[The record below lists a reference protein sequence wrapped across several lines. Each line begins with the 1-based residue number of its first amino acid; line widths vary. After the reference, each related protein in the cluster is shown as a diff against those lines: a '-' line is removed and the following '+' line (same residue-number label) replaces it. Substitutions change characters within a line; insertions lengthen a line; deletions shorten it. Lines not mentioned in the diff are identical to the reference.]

1 MPIRDEQRAEDEPQ
15 HSRQYAASTG
25 GWTRPKEESP
35 DEQ

>member
-25 GWTRPKEESP
+25 GWTKPTQPEPEKP
-35 DEQ
+35 